1 MWSCVPQELWTSY
14 LHCLSSPWTTDQ
26 RQGGIRRPPPHSL
39 PPPFLFVSPLS
50 VSPNPLLP
58 FPSLT
63 LLLCH
68 PLYCSLAFFPS
79 LFSLIPL
86 TNFWGVYPQWL
97 MWIGGCSWA
106 FATTTIR
113 CALFICH
120 WILIQGVWS
129 GPSMRNCNSLSL
141 YSLKFGIASPIGL
154 FRCLTSKPTWWQS
167 KGKSAKNVYI
177 WIPG

>member
-50 VSPNPLLP
+50 VSPNLLLP

-68 PLYCSLAFFPS
+68 PLYCSLA
-79 LFSLIPL
+79 
-86 TNFWGVYPQWL
+86 YHQWL
-97 MWIGGCSWA
+97 MWIDGCSWA

-120 WILIQGVWS
+120 WILIQGLWS

-141 YSLKFGIASPIGL
+141 YSLKFMIASPIGL
-154 FRCLTSKPTWWQS
+154 FRYLTSKPTWWQS